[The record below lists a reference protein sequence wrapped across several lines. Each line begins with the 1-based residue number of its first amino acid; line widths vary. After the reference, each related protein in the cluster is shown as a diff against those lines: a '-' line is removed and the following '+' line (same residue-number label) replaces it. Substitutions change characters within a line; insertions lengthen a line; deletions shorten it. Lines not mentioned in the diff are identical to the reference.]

1 MAMTTLSSREFN
13 QDTGRAK
20 LAARHGPVFITDR
33 GRPAH
38 VLLTFEDYQRL
49 TGTQDSIIDLLG
61 LPPGAEDAEF
71 EPPRPRDLARPADL
85 S

>member
-1 MAMTTLSSREFN
+1 VSVTRLSSREFN

-20 LAARHGPVFITDR
+20 NAARRGPVFITDR

-49 TGTQDSIIDLLG
+49 TGGVESIVDLLG
-61 LPPGAEDAEF
+61 L
-71 EPPRPRDLARPADL
+71 EPDEADVELEITASRDLARPADL
-85 S
+85 A

>member
-1 MAMTTLSSREFN
+1 MAIAIVSGSEFN
-13 QDTGRAK
+13 DDTGRPK
-20 LAARHGPVFITDR
+20 LAARHEPVFITDR

-49 TGTQDSIIDLLG
+49 TGGQASIIDLLD
-61 LPPGAEDAEF
+61 LPPGAEDTEL
-71 EPPRPRDLARPADL
+71 EPPRPRDLAQPADL